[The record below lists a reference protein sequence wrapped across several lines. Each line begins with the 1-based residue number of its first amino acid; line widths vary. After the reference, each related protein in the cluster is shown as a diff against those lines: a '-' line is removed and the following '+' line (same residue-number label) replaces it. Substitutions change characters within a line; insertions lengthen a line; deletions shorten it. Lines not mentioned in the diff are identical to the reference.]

1 MRFGDTAVPQF
12 RLLLQ
17 LIGNFLQLVCGW
29 VTAISYV
36 KVLLRCL
43 RAALQLTE
51 LLLHLI
57 RSHLALHSNVPCYFG
72 EHHSRCFP
80 VVVPDASCSSS
91 STRWQ
96 EKSREKGSG
105 VEIKTGRLV
114 TVVSR
119 TDLTWGKLKYFIAIK
134 AIVGW

>member
-1 MRFGDTAVPQF
+1 MRFGDAAVPQF
-12 RLLLQ
+12 RLLL
-17 LIGNFLQLVCGW
+17 IGNSLQLVCGW
-29 VTAISYV
+29 ATAISYM

-43 RAALQLTE
+43 GAALQLTE
-51 LLLHLI
+51 LLQLI

-80 VVVPDASCSSS
+80 VVVPDTSCSCS

-96 EKSREKGSG
+96 EKSRGNGSG

-119 TDLTWGKLKYFIAIK
+119 TDLTRGKLKYSIAIK
-134 AIVGW
+134 VIVGW